1 MKLYITYQVLDFKGH
16 HEPFT
21 PHPGFINNTS
31 CSGMTGKI
39 TNVFVSGSYTH
50 SKNYIKSLTK
60 VKRYWLRGIINWG
73 HHDLLDEHLQGK
85 YVYPNYKTDTPLLR
99 HNELFGTG
107 KAPADVSGNFF
118 EMMSPMEVGREILTG
133 NMGKDGSRIPE
144 ETWVIEGHRIRRKNV
159 DLYNFMNNLQKY
171 NGYDNRTEM
180 QKNGNICQ
188 ICNSDE

>member
-21 PHPGFINNTS
+21 PHPGFLNNTS
-31 CSGMTGKI
+31 CTGMTGKI

-60 VKRYWLRGIINWG
+60 VKRYWLRGSINWG
-73 HHDLLDEHLQGK
+73 HHDLLDEHLQWK
-85 YVYPNYKTDTPLLR
+85 SVYPNYKTDTPLMR
-99 HNELFGTG
+99 YNELFGTG
-107 KAPADVSGNFF
+107 KAPADVTGNFF
-118 EMMSPMEVGREILTG
+118 EMISPMEVGREILTG
-133 NMGKDGSRIPE
+133 NLGKDGDRIPE

-171 NGYDNRTEM
+171 NGYDNRWDRA
-180 QKNGNICQ
+180 GNVCQ